1 MATWDVKLRIWG
13 DAGKVVERSFDK
25 TVSVEASD
33 SAGAAS
39 AALGIGTYT
48 ITPTVISTTE
58 T

>member
-13 DAGKVVERSFDK
+13 DAAKVVDRSYDK

-33 SAGAAS
+33 SAGAET
-39 AALGIGTYT
+39 AALGIGTYVT
-48 ITPTVISTTE
+48 TPTVISTTE